1 MTQTMQEAQTKQD
14 VEESRDCTR
23 CQGKQYLIA
32 SNLGFGKYKC
42 IECEM
47 LVGFDLEAEEGKREF
62 LIHRGLCFKYDRELP
77 NVMLG
82 IRLISQ
88 EMRL

>member
-1 MTQTMQEAQTKQD
+1 MTQTMQEEQTKI
-14 VEESRDCTR
+14 ESSRDCTR
-23 CQGKQYLIA
+23 CQGRQYLVA
-32 SNLGFGKYKC
+32 SNFGFGKYKC

-47 LVGFDLEAEEGKREF
+47 SVGFDLEAEEGNREF

-77 NVMLG
+77 NVMIG
-82 IRLISQ
+82 VRLTSQ